1 MRELLLLLLLHFQSL
16 ILLMIFITVSASSA
30 SNPSLAPV
38 YSSMATFS
46 PRIQMGSGEE
56 DRFDAHKKLLIGLI
70 ISFSSLGLII
80 LFCFGFWVYRKNQSP
95 KSINNSGTFISN
107 ERICNKFQSLY
118 VFNGSSSFLI
128 VL

>member
-1 MRELLLLLLLHFQSL
+1 
-16 ILLMIFITVSASSA
+16 
-30 SNPSLAPV
+30 
-38 YSSMATFS
+38 
-46 PRIQMGSGEE
+46 MGSGEE